1 MKLLY
6 TTLSIATIGILVGC
20 GPKSETTENKKNDS
34 LGVVDTTAKTE
45 VPPAPEKVLL
55 TAKGTEPFWSL
66 TIGEKLIKFKL
77 ADKDTVTASD
87 YKMADNSTPDKEVYI
102 GGKDFGITVEN
113 KPTRDAA
120 TGATYQKDVTISF
133 QGKKYKGVG
142 GTELSTP
149 GNGSTKP
156 ESDTKTEPAKG
167 KAERYTVNGEWVL
180 ATLNGK
186 KATTRDFANGKA
198 TININTVDKRATGFG
213 GCNRINGEVAIF
225 DGTKIKF
232 DKMIS
237 TKMFCEGVKENDYLT
252 ALRNATDFAIVGG
265 NLQLKANGAI
275 LATFV
280 RPAE

>member
-6 TTLSIATIGILVGC
+6 TTLSIAILLMAC
-20 GPKSETTENKKNDS
+20 GPKDSDKKDKPDTLGLDS
-34 LGVVDTTAKTE
+34 AKQAQILKDSINGESDPST
-45 VPPAPEKVLL
+45 PNLL
-55 TAKGTEPFWSL
+55 TARGSEPFWSL
-66 TIGEKLIKFKL
+66 TMTKTTIKFKL

-87 YKMADNSTPDKEVYI
+87 YVVADNSNDQITYYT

-113 KPTRDAA
+113 KPTIDAA
-120 TGATYQKDVTISF
+120 TGKTYEKSISISF

-142 GTELSTP
+142 GDIVS
-149 GNGSTKP
+149 GDTKP
-156 ESDTKTEPAKG
+156 ATIETMPKPIKS
-167 KAERYTVNGEWVL
+167 ERYTVNGEWVL

-213 GCNRINGEVAIF
+213 GCNRINGEVTIF
-225 DGTKIKF
+225 EGTKIKF

-265 NLQLKANGAI
+265 NLQLKANGAM
-275 LATFV
+275 LATFI
-280 RPAE
+280 RPVE